1 MTKILLTAFEPY
13 DRWSENSSWLT
24 LIELTKW
31 LDTPST
37 VVTRRYPVDLQGA
50 SDRLQKDLR
59 EGFDYAI
66 HLGQSPGSPLI
77 KLESTGLNLRT
88 DHQPLVPGGPAAYRS
103 PLELLRLHDRLVG
116 EGIPAQV
123 SNHARVYLCNAV
135 LYLSQ
140 YFSERMGIPTRSMFI
155 HLPLAPHQVA
165 RSGEGLASC
174 DIGMM
179 ARAVFEGIRWV
190 EAFPSPAGVAAS
202 QGATPASGRI
212 AAAAGPVEHA

>member
-66 HLGQSPGSPLI
+66 HLGQSPGSPVI

-88 DHQPLVPGGPAAYRS
+88 DHQPIVPGGPAAYRS
-103 PLELLRLHDRLVG
+103 PLELVRLQDRLVA
-116 EGIPAQV
+116 EGIPAEV
-123 SNHARVYLCNAV
+123 SNHAGVYLCNAV

-140 YFSERMGIPTRSMFI
+140 YFAERMGLPTRSMFI

-165 RSGEGLASC
+165 RSGAGLPSC

-190 EAFPSPAGVAAS
+190 EAFPSAAGVVPS
-202 QGATPASGRI
+202 QGATTGSGRI

>member
-66 HLGQSPGSPLI
+66 HLGQSPGSPVI

-88 DHQPLVPGGPAAYRS
+88 DHQPIVPGGPAAYRS
-103 PLELLRLHDRLVG
+103 PLELVRLQDRLVA
-116 EGIPAQV
+116 EGIPAEV
-123 SNHARVYLCNAV
+123 SNHAGVYLCNAV

-140 YFSERMGIPTRSMFI
+140 HFAERMGLPTRSMFI

-165 RSGEGLASC
+165 RSGAGLASC